1 MSQLRRLSALP
12 ALGALLAVSTPALAD
27 ENLFGTVKGAET
39 MPAGSWEAYQ
49 VFTDRRDKGV
59 GSYSSLTATTE
70 LEYGVTNK
78 FTLGGGIKALAVET
92 DGLVIDGYIPGD
104 YKRDLSLAGFEATAK
119 YNFLSPALDDFG
131 LSGFWEFNY
140 MSIDPHSG
148 RDKDTL
154 SLESS
159 LLAQKYLLEGELI
172 LVGNLGM
179 EATYAKR
186 GEINN
191 LPEGFEWPT
200 DPEMEIEFKLGSGI
214 SYRFAPNW
222 FVGAEVQYETEF
234 ETEVGQERWSVFAGP
249 NLHYATSKWWATLSW
264 MPQLQGGGELVQ
276 EGDDLHLIEK
286 TEGEARL
293 KLGYNF

>member
-1 MSQLRRLSALP
+1 MSKLGRISAI
-12 ALGALLAVSTPALAD
+12 GALLALSTSALAD

-39 MPAGSWEAYQ
+39 LPEGSWEAYQ
-49 VFTDRRDKGV
+49 IVTDRRDKGV
-59 GSYSSLTATTE
+59 GSYSALSATTE

-78 FTLGGGIKALAVET
+78 FTLGGGIKALSVDT
-92 DGLVIDGYIPGD
+92 KGLLVDGYIPGD
-104 YKRDLSLAGFEATAK
+104 YKRDLSLAGFEASAK
-119 YNFLSPALDDFG
+119 YNFLSPALHDIG
-131 LSGFWEFNY
+131 LSGYWALDY

-172 LVGNLGM
+172 LVGNFTM
-179 EATYAKR
+179 EGTYAKR

-191 LPEGFEWPT
+191 LPADFEWPT
-200 DPEMEIEFKLGSGI
+200 DPEMELEFKLGSGV

-249 NLHYATSKWWATLSW
+249 NLHYASAKWWATFSW
-264 MPQLQGGGELVQ
+264 MPQLQGGGELIQ
-276 EGDDLHLIEK
+276 EDDDLHLIEK
-286 TEGEARL
+286 TESETRL
-293 KLGYNF
+293 KVGYNF

>member
-1 MSQLRRLSALP
+1 MSQLRRISAI
-12 ALGALLAVSTPALAD
+12 GALLALSSTALAD

-39 MPAGSWEAYQ
+39 LPEGSWEAYQ
-49 VFTDRRDKGV
+49 IVTDRRDKGL
-59 GSYSSLTATTE
+59 GSYQSLTATTE
-70 LEYGVTNK
+70 VEYGVTNK
-78 FTLGGGIKALAVET
+78 FTVGAGIKALTVDT
-92 DGLVIDGYIPGD
+92 KGLLVDGYIPGD
-104 YKRDLSLAGFEATAK
+104 YKRDLSLAGFEASAK
-119 YNFLSPALDDFG
+119 YNFLSPALHDIG
-131 LSGFWEFNY
+131 LSGYWAFDY
-140 MSIDPHSG
+140 LSIDPHSG

-172 LVGNLGM
+172 LVGNFTM
-179 EATYAKR
+179 EGTYAKR

-191 LPEGFEWPT
+191 LPDGFEWPT
-200 DPEMEIEFKLGSGI
+200 DPEMELEFKLGSGV

-249 NLHYATSKWWATLSW
+249 NLHYASAKWWATLSW

-286 TEGEARL
+286 TESEMHL